1 MGDRVL
7 IVCHAGPTDIA
18 PAVYAHWAGSD
29 APDILVAAGEAGI
42 LREGD
47 SCYTAAR
54 VAWAFCNRNPDSCR
68 SVGLM
73 HSPPNLEPETF
84 DFDGYGPGDA
94 GAILLDVRD
103 GSLSYYGG
111 YLCGP
116 DDEIERPSH
125 VKMKAE

>member
-1 MGDRVL
+1 MGDRVI

-18 PAVYAHWAGSD
+18 PAVYAHWAGSY

-54 VAWAFCNRNPDSCR
+54 VAWAFCNRNPDSCL

-73 HSPPNLEPETF
+73 PAPENLEPDTLQ
-84 DFDGYGPGDA
+84 GASPGDA
-94 GAILLDVRD
+94 GVILLDVRD
-103 GSLSYYGG
+103 GSLSYHEG
-111 YLCGP
+111 YLSEP
-116 DDEIERPSH
+116 DDDGDAPPTH